1 MTQYDKA
8 NTYSSYETFNNV
20 KVLVPD
26 ARKKVFVVFFS
37 NQKEMHEVTAY
48 GII

>member
-26 ARKKVFVVFFS
+26 ARKKVFVVVVFF
-37 NQKEMHEVTAY
+37 QIKKKCTR
-48 GII
+48 